1 MITQSKK
8 SFTTSINLKFD
19 IGNKEFVQRYLP
31 TPSHAEFLKG
41 IIGGFLGERKN
52 NAHIMIGPYG
62 SGKSLAATIVADI
75 FSDSINDQDFNK
87 LINKFK
93 DVDQEVFAKL
103 NEAKKSDALF
113 IPVILSGNEGP
124 FSRTIIDSIVKSVKS
139 VGFQIDIPGEIEE
152 IHNVLENWES
162 AFPKT
167 LILFKKSLK
176 SRGYTLIQWKKE
188 LNDNNQKEIKWF
200 IGEYSILSAGAKF
213 QVDHEANFIDKITNV
228 IAQLK
233 EKNIKIFIAYDE
245 FGRFLQSLEMSQIY
259 KTMQDLQDLAEVASR
274 SENTLQLLLISH
286 KNMSQYMLGHNEEFK
301 AEFQRIEKR
310 FKTYFVESDKATFYR
325 IAQEYTKNMQ
335 EELML
340 LNLESADSK
349 WILKKYNL
357 FSELN
362 HQETEKLIVEGSY
375 PLHPLALFLLPRLSN
390 VFGQNER
397 TLFTFLESEET
408 GGLTNFVTKHKEG
421 MYYPHILF
429 DYFFQNSMN
438 EFLGAESFASLK
450 TFAKITNKMR
460 MTKQNKGQMDL
471 LKIITLWDLSSAT
484 NVVKLN
490 NELLMFGT
498 GQNLEELKMNLNQL
512 VQQKIL
518 RFNRI
523 SGHWELNEGS
533 SVLVDELLNEE
544 RTVLKVNDDN
554 RLDTLK
560 SLLEKKFYLAT
571 DYNDEINITRFMQ
584 VNILTTEQ
592 LLEEGFMEK
601 IQYDSDGYI
610 YYVIPADEIS
620 YSKAISTITS
630 ITDNRVIF
638 SVTNKEFKSI
648 RASIDRL
655 IGLQSIYSNKKLL
668 SEHTR
673 LDEEIS
679 VLIAETQFEIRE
691 FLKDFE
697 DFHENVK
704 WFCEGNKLIVNH
716 QVQLENLISEIMK
729 ELYPYTPEIR
739 NDSINRRNLNGMQ
752 TKAIYMVLNN
762 VIKNPNFERLGIEG
776 QGPDYLIYATVFKNN
791 NLDVSNLSKITY
803 EPYNMLRHALLDFIT
818 TTKESSMLELENIFT
833 SYPFGIRKPLIPL
846 LFVGLL
852 RDVWE
857 QFMFY
862 RNGMYVTAVDADKL
876 YGMFNEPAE
885 YQFVF
890 NDYSA
895 KFLNF
900 VKGIQ
905 KIFQPYESEYV
916 QEQTTV
922 IKASSGILNWLRQLP
937 RHTQTTDKMDADLL
951 AFKNLVRKIEV
962 NPINSLEMLQE
973 KFLKFEVLVELKNQL
988 EEHFSQFEG
997 EVAGKLFNTFNVSSL
1012 EGLAET
1018 RKKHSADLRKRNRLL
1033 KSINIEAGNF
1043 IQSFALSY
1051 TGVELENWSDTTFDL
1066 FERQMQND
1074 YRDMEM
1080 SSDDSDTILLGYG
1093 DSKKSIKKVELSNKA
1108 KTVYENVNRII
1119 NNAGRSVPREEI
1131 EYLVFKLLEEYIE

>member
-1 MITQSKK
+1 MITESKK
-8 SFTTSINLKFD
+8 AFTTSINLKFD

-75 FSDSINDQDFNK
+75 FSRSINDQDFEK
-87 LINKFK
+87 LIDKFK
-93 DVDQEVFAKL
+93 DVDQEIFEKL
-103 NEAKKSDALF
+103 NAAKQSNALF
-113 IPVILSGNEGP
+113 IPVVLSGNEGP
-124 FSRTIIDSIVKSVKS
+124 FNRTIINSIVKSVKS
-139 VGFQIDIPGEIEE
+139 AGFQIDVPGEVEE
-152 IHNVLENWES
+152 IHGVLKNWES

-167 LILFKKSLK
+167 LSLFKKSLK
-176 SRGYTLIQWKKE
+176 NRGYTLIQWKKE

-200 IGEYSILSAGAKF
+200 MEEYSVLSAGAKF
-213 QVDHEANFIDKITNV
+213 QVEHETNFIDKITHI

-233 EKNIKIFIAYDE
+233 ENNIKIFIAYDE

-259 KTMQDLQDLAEVASR
+259 KTMQDLQDLAEVAGR

-335 EELML
+335 KELML

-349 WILKKYNL
+349 WILKRYNL

-362 HQETEKLIVEGSY
+362 HQETEKLIIEGSY

-408 GGLTNFVTKHKEG
+408 GGLTNFVAKHKEG
-421 MYYPHILF
+421 MYYPHMLF
-429 DYFFQNSMN
+429 DYFFQNSIN
-438 EFLGAESFASLK
+438 EFLGDESFGALK
-450 TFAKITNKMR
+450 TFAKITSKMR
-460 MTKQNKGQMDL
+460 TTKQNKGQMDL
-471 LKIITLWDLSSAT
+471 LKLITLWELSSAT

-490 NELLMFGT
+490 DELLMFGT
-498 GQNLEELKMNLNQL
+498 GQNLDELKLNLDRL
-512 VQQKIL
+512 VQQKML

-523 SGHWELNEGS
+523 LGQWELNEGS

-544 RTVLKVNDDN
+544 RTILKVNNEN
-554 RLDTLK
+554 RLDALK

-584 VNILTTEQ
+584 VNILTSEQ
-592 LLEEGFMEK
+592 LLEEGFIEK
-601 IQYDSDGYI
+601 IKYDADGYI
-610 YYVIPADEIS
+610 YYVIPADEMS
-620 YSKAISTITS
+620 YSKSISAIAS
-630 ITDNRVIF
+630 IKDKRIIF
-638 SVTNKEFKSI
+638 SVTDRELKSV
-648 RASIDRL
+648 RTSLDRL
-655 IGLQSIYSNKKLL
+655 IGLESIYLNKKIL
-668 SEHTR
+668 SEHNR
-673 LDEEIS
+673 LEEEIS
-679 VLIAETQFEIRE
+679 VLLAETQFEIRE
-691 FLKDFE
+691 FLKEFE
-697 DFHENVK
+697 NFQENIK
-704 WFCEGNKLIVNH
+704 WFYEGAQLIVNH
-716 QVQLENLISEIMK
+716 QVQLENKISEIMY
-729 ELYPYTPEIR
+729 EMYPYTPEIR

-752 TKAIYMVLNN
+752 TKAMYTVLNN

-791 NLDVSNLSKITY
+791 NLDVSNLNQVTY
-803 EPYNMLRHALLDFIT
+803 EPYRILRQSLLGFINNN
-818 TTKESSMLELENIFT
+818 KEASMLDLENIFT
-833 SYPFGIRKPLIPL
+833 SHPFGIRKPLIPL
-846 LFVGLL
+846 LFAGLL
-852 RDVWE
+852 RDIWE
-857 QFMFY
+857 QLMFY

-890 NDYSA
+890 NDYSPE
-895 KFLNF
+895 FLSF
-900 VKGIQ
+900 VKGVQ
-905 KIFQPYESEYV
+905 KIFQPFESEYV
-916 QEQTTV
+916 QEQTIV

-937 RHTQTTDKMDADLL
+937 RHTQTTDKMDNNLL
-951 AFKNLVRKIEV
+951 EFKNMVRKIEV
-962 NPINSLEMLQE
+962 NPINSLEKLQE
-973 KFLKFEVLVELKNQL
+973 TFGKPEVLVDMKAQL
-988 EEHFSQFEG
+988 EDHFVQFE
-997 EVAGKLFNTFNVSSL
+997 VQVIDKLFKSFDVNSI
-1012 EGLAET
+1012 EELAEK
-1018 RKKHSADLRKRNRLL
+1018 RKNFSADLGKRNQLL
-1033 KSINIEAGNF
+1033 KSIDIEADNF
-1043 IQSFALSY
+1043 IQNFALSY
-1051 TGVELENWSDTTFDL
+1051 TGVELGNWSDTTFDL

-1080 SSDDSDTILLGYG
+1080 SSDDSNKILLGYG
-1093 DSKKSIKKVELSNKA
+1093 DSQKSIKKVELSNKA

-1131 EYLVFKLLEEYIE
+1131 EYLVFKLLDEYIE

>member
-8 SFTTSINLKFD
+8 AFTTSINLKFD

-75 FSDSINDQDFNK
+75 FSRKINDQDFNK
-87 LINKFK
+87 LIDRFK
-93 DVDQEVFAKL
+93 DVDQEVFEKL
-103 NEAKKSDALF
+103 NAAKQSNALF
-113 IPVILSGNEGP
+113 VPVVLSGNEGP
-124 FSRTIIDSIVKSVKS
+124 FSRTIINSIVKSVKNE
-139 VGFQIDIPGEIEE
+139 GFQIDIPGEIEE
-152 IHNVLENWES
+152 IHSILENWELV
-162 AFPKT
+162 FPKT
-167 LILFKKSLK
+167 LSLFKKSLK
-176 SRGYTLIQWKKE
+176 NRGYTLIQWKKE
-188 LNDNNQKEIKWF
+188 LNANNQEEIEWF
-200 IGEYSILSAGAKF
+200 VEEYSVLSAGAKF
-213 QVDHEANFIDKITNV
+213 QVDHEANFIDKITHI

-233 EKNIKIFIAYDE
+233 EKNIKIFIVYDE

-259 KTMQDLQDLAEVASR
+259 NTMQDLQDLAEVANR

-375 PLHPLALFLLPRLSN
+375 PLHPLALFLLPRLSS

-408 GGLTNFVTKHKEG
+408 GGLTNFVAKETEG
-421 MYYPHILF
+421 MYYPHMLF

-438 EFLGAESFASLK
+438 EFLGDESFGSLK

-460 MTKQNKGQMDL
+460 TTKQNKGQMDL
-471 LKIITLWDLSSAT
+471 LKIITLWDLSGAT

-490 NELLMFGT
+490 DELLMFGT
-498 GQNLEELKMNLNQL
+498 GQTLEELKLNLDRL
-512 VQQKIL
+512 VQQKML

-523 SGHWELNEGS
+523 LGQWELNEGS

-544 RTVLKVNDDN
+544 RTVLKVTNEN
-554 RLDTLK
+554 RLEALK
-560 SLLEKKFYLAT
+560 KLLEKKFYLAT

-584 VNILTTEQ
+584 VNLLTSEQ
-592 LLEEGFMEK
+592 LLEEGFLEK
-601 IQYDSDGYI
+601 ITFDADGYI
-610 YYVIPADEIS
+610 YYVIPADEVS
-620 YSKAISTITS
+620 YSKSISTIES
-630 ITDNRVIF
+630 IKDKRIIF
-638 SVTNKEFKSI
+638 SITNKEFKSI
-648 RASIDRL
+648 RTSLDRL

-679 VLIAETQFEIRE
+679 ILLAETQFEIRE

-697 DFHENVK
+697 NFQENIK
-704 WFCEGNKLIVNH
+704 WFYEGAQLAVNH
-716 QVQLENLISEIMK
+716 QVRLENKISEIMY
-729 ELYPYTPEIR
+729 EMYPHTPEIR

-752 TKAIYMVLNN
+752 TKAMYTVLNN
-762 VIKNPNFERLGIEG
+762 VIRNPNFERLGIEG

-791 NLDVSNLSKITY
+791 NLDLSNLNQVTY
-803 EPYNMLRHALLDFIT
+803 EPYRMLRQSLVEFINNNKEASILDI
-818 TTKESSMLELENIFT
+818 ENIFT
-833 SYPFGIRKPLIPL
+833 SHPFGIRKPLIPL
-846 LFVGLL
+846 LFAGLL

-857 QFMFY
+857 QLMFY

-876 YGMFNEPAE
+876 YGMFKEPAE
-885 YQFVF
+885 YQYVF

-895 KFLNF
+895 EFLSF
-900 VKGIQ
+900 VKGVQ
-905 KIFQPYESEYV
+905 KTFQPYESEYV
-916 QEQTTV
+916 QEQTLV
-922 IKASSGILNWLRQLP
+922 IKASSGLLNWLRQLP
-937 RHTQTTDKMDADLL
+937 RHTQTTDKLDADLL
-951 AFKNLVRKIEV
+951 EFKNIVRKIEV
-962 NPINSLEMLQE
+962 NPINSLEMLKD
-973 KFLKFEVLVELKNQL
+973 KFMKSEALILRKEEL
-988 EEHFSQFEG
+988 EAHFAQFEN
-997 EVAGKLFNTFNVSSL
+997 EVTAKLFETFNVDSL
-1012 EGLAET
+1012 EGLTEK
-1018 RKKHSADLRKRNRLL
+1018 RKTFSANLGKRNRLL
-1033 KSINIEAGNF
+1033 KSIGAEVDKF
-1043 IQSFALSY
+1043 IQNFALSY
-1051 TGVELENWSDTTFDL
+1051 TGVELGNWSDTTFDL

-1080 SSDDSDTILLGYG
+1080 SSDDSDTILLGYS
-1093 DSKKSIKKVELSNKA
+1093 DSQKSIKKVELSNKA

-1131 EYLVFKLLEEYIE
+1131 EYLVFKLLDEYIE